1 MMRNVWDSLEGI
13 RFSSRNS
20 RDLQRLMDE
29 VEAISKRRRILRMT
43 ASSCILVSLL
53 ALVFFAGWQAS
64 YKFKSASK
72 EITLITSEGS
82 VGDYTLPDGSR
93 VRLNSSSSLT
103 YYNDFKGDT
112 RLVSLSGEGFFEVS
126 KNARKPFIVKLNDI
140 EIKVLGTS
148 FDAMSYPEDAF
159 DRVILKSGHVAVSN
173 ADDQKVEMV
182 PGQMLVYD
190 KYNGSMTTEDIDADS
205 ACRWYETYL
214 EFDGET
220 LENVIRNISDRYRV
234 NIDFRA
240 GCCPVSSRMSMTIE
254 REPLDK
260 VLNVLCTL
268 FPIRYEYH
276 SDNHIVFIDKK

>member
-1 MMRNVWDSLEGI
+1 MRNVWDSLEGI
-13 RFSSRNS
+13 KFSSGNS

-29 VEAISKRRRILRMT
+29 VEAISKRRRILRIA
-43 ASSCILVSLL
+43 ASSGILVSLL

-126 KNARKPFIVKLNDI
+126 KNARKPFIVKMNDI
-140 EIKVLGTS
+140 EVKVLGTS

-173 ADDQKVEMV
+173 ADDQKVEMA